1 MWKAPFAKLLI
12 CFFFS
17 LLRCFMM
24 SVDLNVLLQNTKGNY
39 SQLCRKLPSLVHD
52 KGVAYGRWSLKS
64 SGRYETV
71 DCIPFS
77 LPLTMIEA
85 GVGI

>member
-1 MWKAPFAKLLI
+1 
-12 CFFFS
+12 
-17 LLRCFMM
+17 MM
-24 SVDLNVLLQNTKGNY
+24 SVDLNVLLQNIKGNY

>member
-1 MWKAPFAKLLI
+1 M
-12 CFFFS
+12 
-17 LLRCFMM
+17 
-24 SVDLNVLLQNTKGNY
+24 
-39 SQLCRKLPSLVHD
+39 HD

-64 SGRYETV
+64 SGRCDTV